1 MGEKPGPR
9 IETEYGA
16 RSERGITNYRFDLL
30 RPEQEQPATI
40 WSKRIYHS
48 VIGGGFVAARGRIL
62 EVMSIDDLLIVVMET
77 QDAVVANVLRLTDGA
92 AEPLVTGA
100 GLMARKVE

>member
-1 MGEKPGPR
+1 M
-9 IETEYGA
+9 
-16 RSERGITNYRFDLL
+16 
-30 RPEQEQPATI
+30 
-40 WSKRIYHS
+40 
-48 VIGGGFVAARGRIL
+48 AARGRIL